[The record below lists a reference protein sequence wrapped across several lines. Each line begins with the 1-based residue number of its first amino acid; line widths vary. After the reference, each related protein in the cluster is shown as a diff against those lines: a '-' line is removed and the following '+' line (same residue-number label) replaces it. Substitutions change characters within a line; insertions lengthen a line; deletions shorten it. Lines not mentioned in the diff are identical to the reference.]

1 MELSDNV
8 ATLIDLY
15 NPDAIFVDGGGVG
28 GGVVDRLKQL
38 GYRVI
43 EIQSGERARDN
54 DKYMNRRAEMWGE
67 MRDWLMYG
75 AIDDT
80 QNLIDDLTG
89 PEYDIHMRGQIKLET
104 KDSMKKRGLHS
115 PDHGDALALT
125 FAEPVAR
132 TAMDRDWETIN

>member
-1 MELSDNV
+1 
-8 ATLIDLY
+8 
-15 NPDAIFVDGGGVG
+15 
-28 GGVVDRLKQL
+28 
-38 GYRVI
+38 
-43 EIQSGERARDN
+43 
-54 DKYMNRRAEMWGE
+54 
-67 MRDWLMYG
+67 MRDWLVYG

-132 TAMDRDWETIN
+132 TDMNMAKRRSYMSNRSAKLDYDVFAH